1 VQNSTALSNRT
12 GNAKGPFIYLFILFI
27 YLLKSTYE
35 TNKAND
41 ITVGQKGT

>member
-1 VQNSTALSNRT
+1 MGDQSWTNIRST
-12 GNAKGPFIYLFILFI
+12 LFI

>member
-1 VQNSTALSNRT
+1 MKRQCHFPVII
-12 GNAKGPFIYLFILFI
+12 NAEKSEHVFFRFIFI